1 RIDRDTT
8 GSGTLHLAQTD
19 DTVLNLDGSRR
30 RTIVDL
36 NASGTTRDRT
46 VVTTSANGLSSR
58 TEWDARATGTFNRVQ
73 TVAIALGQ
81 DGSRTEVVSNL
92 NASDV
97 LRDRT
102 TTTTSGD
109 RNTTVVE
116 RDLDGNNHVD
126 QRLTTVRRPDGV
138 VVATAL
144 DFNADGTLK

>member
-1 RIDRDTT
+1 ASTAVAADGSTVVTVSDWNTNGSLRDQAVTTTSANGLSVRIDRDTT
-8 GSGTLHLAQTD
+8 RSGTLHLAQTD
-19 DTVLNLDGSRR
+19 GTVLNLDGSRR

-109 RNTTVVE
+109 RN
-116 RDLDGNNHVD
+116 
-126 QRLTTVRRPDGV
+126 
-138 VVATAL
+138 
-144 DFNADGTLK
+144 